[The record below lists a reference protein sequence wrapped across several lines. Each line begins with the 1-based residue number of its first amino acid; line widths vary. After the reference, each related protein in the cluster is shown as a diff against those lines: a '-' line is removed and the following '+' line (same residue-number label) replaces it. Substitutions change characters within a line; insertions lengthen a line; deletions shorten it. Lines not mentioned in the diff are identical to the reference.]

1 MAKSLRNFY
10 NDTELL
16 SEEEN
21 TVEFTLEIPIERYVD
36 DGEIPDALNFNYASR
51 DVTEAET
58 AAEKIIMD
66 RLELPSFPLSV
77 NLVASFEK
85 FAPKDT
91 IFKITLSGENTTF
104 LKSVRM
110 LGL

>member
-1 MAKSLRNFY
+1 MPKSLRNFY

-16 SEEEN
+16 SEGKN
-21 TVEFTLEIPIERYVD
+21 IVEFMVELPISNYVED
-36 DGEIPDALNFNYASR
+36 NEIPDALNFNYASR
-51 DVTEAET
+51 DVTRAET
-58 AAEKIIMD
+58 QAEKNIMD
-66 RLELPSFPLSV
+66 QLELPSFPLSV

-85 FAPKDT
+85 FTPLTT

-110 LGL
+110 LNL